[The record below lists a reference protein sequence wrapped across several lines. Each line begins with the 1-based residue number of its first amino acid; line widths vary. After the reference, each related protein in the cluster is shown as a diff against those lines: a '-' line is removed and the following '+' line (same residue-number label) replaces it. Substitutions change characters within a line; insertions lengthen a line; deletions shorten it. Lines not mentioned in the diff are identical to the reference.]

1 MQECSGRLIILN
13 HLAFSENIKPFS
25 GICTVRF
32 IFIIT
37 LSVLS
42 LNIPA
47 QESILKR
54 FVPLPDTICRL
65 DSALNII
72 EASSGCYFSYNT
84 DILPIV
90 DTVTLKAPGDT
101 LILILHNIITDPDIQ
116 FKVVDELIVIY
127 NNAETKLNESV
138 PITRKNMSDIIS
150 LKGKIIEK
158 NSGDPI
164 PFATVSITGTRIG
177 TISNSDG
184 NFVFKYPRI
193 FSQDSIVI
201 SCMGY
206 KMEKLRLDYLDTVYA
221 EILLKPD
228 YIPIQEVIIRK
239 TDPIY
244 LLHSAIS
251 QIPQNYYTG
260 PVNLTTFYR
269 ESVKKGNNYII
280 ISEAILEIF
289 RTGFNE
295 EFPFDQ
301 VRMVKGRK
309 NVDIHHTD
317 TVTLKLKAGLQTSL
331 FLDIVRN
338 KPEFF
343 NEDFFPFYT
352 YDMTDIILDEDRY
365 TYVITFKQHTY
376 TQPPH
381 YEGKIFIDMESLAIR
396 AFEFNINP
404 ETIKK
409 AAKYLVIHKP
419 RNFDVIPVSA
429 QYYVRY
435 QNEKDKLYLA
445 YILSDNVFR
454 IRKKNQLISRT
465 FQTITEMAV
474 TDTQTQNVTRF
485 KQKEITDINDLFIN
499 QVGGYDED
507 FWGEYN
513 YIQPDEPLEEAL
525 KRIGKLMGK
534 KE

>member
-1 MQECSGRLIILN
+1 
-13 HLAFSENIKPFS
+13 LAFSENIKQFS
-25 GICTVRF
+25 GICCARHVLF
-32 IFIIT
+32 IT

-47 QESILKR
+47 QESILNR
-54 FVPLPDTICRL
+54 FVQLPDTICRL
-65 DSALNII
+65 DTALNII
-72 EASSGCYFSYNT
+72 ETSSGSYFSYNT
-84 DILPIV
+84 DIVPIA
-90 DTVTLKAPGDT
+90 DTVILKAPGDT
-101 LILILHNIITDPDIQ
+101 LIHILHSIIINPDIQ

-127 NNAETKLNESV
+127 NDAETKLNGSV
-138 PITRKNMSDIIS
+138 RITREKIPDVIS
-150 LKGKIIEK
+150 LKGKITDK

-164 PFATVSITGTRIG
+164 PFATLSITGTRIG

-184 NFVFKYPRI
+184 RFIFKYPGI
-193 FSQDSIVI
+193 FFRDSVVI

-206 KMEKLRLDYLDTVYA
+206 KMEKIRLDHLDTAYT
-221 EILLKPD
+221 EIFLKPD

-239 TDPIY
+239 TDPVY

-251 QIPQNYYTG
+251 RIPRNYYTG

-269 ESVKKGNNYII
+269 ESVKKGNKYII

-289 RTGFNE
+289 RSGFNE

-301 VRMVKGRK
+301 VRMIKGRK
-309 NVDIHHTD
+309 NIDIQRTD

-343 NEDFFPFYT
+343 NEDFFPDYT

-365 TYVITFKQHTY
+365 TYVITFKQHAY

-404 ETIKK
+404 ETIKE

-435 QNEKDKLYLA
+435 QNEKDKLYLS
-445 YILSDNVFR
+445 YILSDNTFR

-485 KQKEITDINDLFIN
+485 KQKEVTDINDLFIN

-525 KRIGKLMGK
+525 KRIGKLIEK
-534 KE
+534 KGE

>member
-1 MQECSGRLIILN
+1 
-13 HLAFSENIKPFS
+13 LAFSEKIKPFS
-25 GICTVRF
+25 WICSVRF
-32 IFIIT
+32 ILFIT
-37 LSVLS
+37 LYGLS
-42 LNIPA
+42 LDIPA
-47 QESILKR
+47 QEYVLKR
-54 FVPLPDTICRL
+54 FVILPDTICRL
-65 DSALNII
+65 DAALNII
-72 EASSGCYFSYNT
+72 ETSSGCYFSYNT
-84 DILPIV
+84 DIIPTGDIV
-90 DTVTLKAPGDT
+90 KLEAPGDT
-101 LILILHNIITDPDIQ
+101 LILILHNIITNPDIQ
-116 FKVVDELIVIY
+116 FKVVDELVVIY
-127 NNAETKLNESV
+127 DDTETKVNASV
-138 PITRKNMSDIIS
+138 LITGKNIRDIIS
-150 LKGKIIEK
+150 LKGKIIDR
-158 NSGDPI
+158 NSGDPV
-164 PFATVSITGTRIG
+164 PFATVSITGTQIG

-193 FSQDSIVI
+193 FSQDSVVI
-201 SCMGY
+201 SCMGF
-206 KMEKLRLDYLDTVYA
+206 KMEKIRLEYLDTAYA

-251 QIPQNYYTG
+251 RISQNYYTG

-289 RTGFNE
+289 RSGFDE

-309 NVDIHHTD
+309 NVDIQRTD

-381 YEGKIFIDMESLAIR
+381 YEGKIYIDMESLAIR
-396 AFEFNINP
+396 AFEFHINP
-404 ETIKK
+404 ETIDK

-435 QNEKDKLYLA
+435 RNEKDKLYLA
-445 YILSDNVFR
+445 YILSDNIFR

-465 FQTITEMAV
+465 FQTVTEMAV
-474 TDTQTQNVTRF
+474 TNIQTQNVIRF

-499 QVGGYDED
+499 QVGGYDET

-525 KRIGKLMGK
+525 KRIGKLMERNG
-534 KE
+534 E